1 MRIVLL
7 GAPGAGKGTQS
18 RRLVEAYG
26 IPQIATGDLLRA
38 ALKAGTELGMK
49 AKAAMDAGQ
58 LVSDD
63 IVLGIIQE
71 RLKDPDCRNGFILD
85 GFPRN
90 IAQAEELDRMLTEIG
105 QPLDMAILM
114 DVDEDALVQRLAG
127 RRVCQHCGNVHN
139 MYFDPPKIDGQCDAC
154 GGPLAHRSDDNEETV
169 LNRLRVYEAQT
180 RPLVEF
186 FRGQGKL
193 ATVNADGEME
203 EIFRRLK
210 AVLDPIVSGGAPAA
224 SSGGAAGAVTPY
236 AHEAAPAQAATGRPG
251 AGEAAKEPA
260 ASKKKATKKKATKK
274 KATKKKATKKKAT
287 KKKATK
293 KKATKKKA
301 SKKKA
306 SKKKASKKKASK
318 KKASKKKASKKK
330 ASKKKAAKKK
340 ASKKKASKKKAT
352 KKKASKKK
360 ASKKK
365 ASKKKASKKKASKKK
380 ASKKKASKK
389 KASKKKASKKK
400 ASKKKAS
407 KKKASKK
414 KASKKKAS

>member
-1 MRIVLL
+1 MRIVML

-18 RRLVEAYG
+18 RQLVETYG

-38 ALKAGTELGMK
+38 ALKAGTDLGLK

-58 LVSDD
+58 LVSDE
-63 IVLGIIQE
+63 IVLGIIKE
-71 RLKDPDCRNGFILD
+71 RLKEGDARDGFILD

-90 IAQAEELDRMLTEIG
+90 IAQAEELDRMLAEIG
-105 QPLDMAILM
+105 QPLDLAILM
-114 DVDEDALVQRLAG
+114 DVDEDKLVQRLAG

-139 MYFDPPKIDGQCDAC
+139 IYSAPPKLEGQCDAC
-154 GGPLAHRSDDNEETV
+154 GGPLAHRADDNEETV
-169 LNRLRVYEAQT
+169 LNRLRVYDAQT
-180 RPLVEF
+180 RPLVEY

-193 ATVNADGEME
+193 ATVDADGEME
-203 EIFRRLK
+203 DVFRRLK
-210 AVLDPIVSGGAPAA
+210 AVLDPVKSGTAPAA

-236 AHEAAPAQAATGRPG
+236 STEPAADAATGRPG
-251 AGEAAKEPA
+251 GGDDAAEPA
-260 ASKKKATKKKATKK
+260 AARTVKKATKKKATKK
-274 KATKKKATKKKAT
+274 KASKKKAT

-306 SKKKASKKKASK
+306 SKKKASKKKATK
-318 KKASKKKASKKK
+318 KKAT
-330 ASKKKAAKKK
+330 KKK

-365 ASKKKASKKKASKKK
+365 ASKKKATKKKASKKK
-380 ASKKKASKK
+380 ATKKKASKK
-389 KASKKKASKKK
+389 KATKKKA
-400 ASKKKAS
+400 
-407 KKKASKK
+407 
-414 KASKKKAS
+414 